1 MPRSLIRAA
10 AAVQKRALPTRLD
23 LAALLAALAAAWL
36 LLGCNSSPSAP
47 EAELSFQ
54 TVAKTTVAGVSAPR
68 IREVVRDRARF
79 EEAWSQLWGSSAA
92 AAPPVDFERE
102 MVVVASAEQVCF
114 DVAAVERIKLEGSEL
129 VIELVEAAHS
139 LCSCARPESTFHIV
153 RLRRFHGAERFVART
168 VPPTCP
174 S

>member
-1 MPRSLIRAA
+1 MPRSVIRAA
-10 AAVQKRALPTRLD
+10 AAVQSRALPTPRH

-54 TVAKTTVAGVSAPR
+54 TVAKTTVAGVNAPR

-79 EEAWSQLWGSSAA
+79 EEAWAQLWGSSAA

-102 MVVVASAEQVCF
+102 MVVVASAGEVCF

-129 VIELVEAAHS
+129 VIDVVEAVPS
-139 LCSCARPESTFHIV
+139 LCLCARPESTFHIV

>member
-1 MPRSLIRAA
+1 MPRSVVRAA
-10 AAVQKRALPTRLD
+10 AAVHPKTLPNPFG
-23 LAALLAALAAAWL
+23 LAALLAGLAATLL
-36 LLGCNSSPSAP
+36 LLGCNRSPSAP

-54 TVAKTTVAGVSAPR
+54 TLAKTTVAGVSAPR

-92 AAPPVDFERE
+92 AAPAVDFERE
-102 MVVVASAEQVCF
+102 MVVVASAGQVCF

-129 VIELVEAAHS
+129 LIELVEAVPS
-139 LCSCARPESTFHIV
+139 LCLCARPESTFHIV
-153 RLRRFHGAERFVART
+153 RLRRFHGADRFVART